1 MTAAPKGLAAQG
13 AWRPKARTLFLA
25 DPTQMRKPVENAGI
39 RCAAG
44 ERAALRKHWW
54 FWPLARVR
62 AEWEQGQPS
71 WHHRLMP
78 RCQDNAQPVM
88 HGCCSCVS
96 SSAIFF
102 FGLVTRTLPMGPPQP
117 AQLCSRSSASPGK
130 CGAASRWV
138 TASNRRGW
146 AGESASGSQISTACS
161 VGIKSQPRRA
171 PLRW

>member
-1 MTAAPKGLAAQG
+1 VVTAAPRGLAAQR

-88 HGCCSCVS
+88 PGCCSCVS

-102 FGLVTRTLPMGPPQP
+102 VGLVTRPFLWGPLSPPKSAPDPAP
-117 AQLCSRSSASPGK
+117 AQG
-130 CGAASRWV
+130 
-138 TASNRRGW
+138 
-146 AGESASGSQISTACS
+146 SGGLHQ
-161 VGIKSQPRRA
+161 GG
-171 PLRW
+171 